1 MLQTVSQLSAPN
13 AKQQLVNRLF
23 RNVVALEQL
32 QRVQALQSK
41 GKKHNT
47 YFTESNNIG
56 SMLDTLQILCEGDTQ
71 QIKSVLLM
79 KQKLLERDK
88 LYLNYLAKRTEYINN
103 DTLKDKLKSLTELI
117 SKSGYSADSNVVTT
131 ASKKVITTTIV
142 PADDISGG
150 NKSSV
155 WNKIFGRKK
164 NTNDEKPKQLV
175 KEELDITTDTL
186 RLGSKDS
193 SLQKLSETITSVEI
207 TRSNKRDDLIN
218 RQIQLNQNGNI
229 LIGEILEVLNNMEQ
243 EEATYVAQNNANATK
258 LANRNLWLM
267 NLLLIAFMAGAAIL
281 TYLILIDIVRSNRYK
296 KALISA
302 KEEAEELGQIKQR
315 FLSNMSHEL
324 RTPLQAIVG
333 MAEQVNM
340 KGAAEKQ
347 DINMIYQSSQHLL
360 QIVNEVL
367 DYSLI
372 TSGKFRLE
380 SITFNIH
387 QVLQEVRDVMQVQA
401 KAHGLSLVFD
411 VTIDKDKN
419 YIGDPFRLKQI
430 LYNLLGNAIKFTPA
444 GVITLHA
451 EQKNFSA
458 YSLFTFIVKDTG
470 VGISNKDLER
480 IFNQFEQGNAPT
492 ALQQQGTGLGLSI
505 VKTLVDSQ
513 KGNIKVESIPGSGSV
528 FTVTLPYTQTKGE
541 DKQHIHLTTA
551 SELTLTTGAIWV
563 IDDDPMILQLCKSI
577 LDKHQF
583 DNRCFYSPYDMLKAI
598 QNKMPAIILMDI
610 RMPEMTGF
618 ELLNK
623 LKPLLRPDTKVF
635 ALTAHALPEDREDIL
650 RPGFNDVLM
659 KPFMERDLLNILSG
673 NNVEQ
678 NAEQDNTGFEEL
690 AKMTGGDKD
699 LLKSILQQFV
709 DDTIKDNQL
718 LLHNAENNDAT
729 EVAEQLHKLAG
740 RCGQVGFKELGAE
753 LRTVEIHIRNGNA
766 VPKATLE
773 PLYKSIS
780 AAIDA
785 ANHHLSSLIP

>member
-32 QRVQALQSK
+32 QRVQALQGK
-41 GKKHNT
+41 GKKYNT

-56 SMLDTLQILCEGDTQ
+56 RMLDTLQVLCEGDTQ
-71 QIKSVLLM
+71 QIQSVQLM

-117 SKSGYSADSNVVTT
+117 GKSGYSADSNVVTT

-164 NTNDEKPKQLV
+164 NTNDNKPKQLV

-186 RLGSKDS
+186 KLGSKDS

-218 RQIQLNQNGNI
+218 RQMQLNQNGNI
-229 LIGEILEVLNNMEQ
+229 LIGEILEVLNGMEQ
-243 EEATYVAQNNANATK
+243 EDATYVAKNNANATR
-258 LANRNLWLM
+258 LANRNLWLINM
-267 NLLLIAFMAGAAIL
+267 LLIAFMAGAALL

-340 KGAAEKQ
+340 KGVAEKQ

-380 SITFNIH
+380 SITFDIL

-401 KAHGLSLVFD
+401 KAHGLFLVFD
-411 VTIDKDKN
+411 VTIDKGKN

-444 GVITLHA
+444 GEITLHA
-451 EQKNFSA
+451 EQKDFSA
-458 YSLFTFIVKDTG
+458 YSMFTFAIKDTG
-470 VGISNKDLER
+470 VGISDKDLDR
-480 IFNQFEQGNAPT
+480 IFNQFEQGDAPT

-513 KGNIKVESIPGSGSV
+513 KGTIKAESNPGGGSV
-528 FTVTLPYTQTKGE
+528 FIVTLPYTHAKGG
-541 DKQHIHLTTA
+541 DNQHLHSA
-551 SELTLTTGAIWV
+551 RVSELTLITGAIWV

-577 LDKHQF
+577 LDKHKV

-623 LKPLLRPDTKVF
+623 LKPLLHTDTMVF

-673 NNVEQ
+673 NSVEQ
-678 NAEQDNTGFEEL
+678 NAEQDNTGFDEL

-709 DDTIKDNQL
+709 DDTIKDKQL

-766 VPKATLE
+766 IPKATLE
-773 PLYKSIS
+773 QLYKSIS